1 MESMEDMEELEK
13 LREKKL
19 AERDERIQN
28 ITSLIIKLCY
38 VLLAIAVSLMFF
50 YVRNDYK
57 TYTDSK
63 VVKADVIN
71 VSGTKNGM
79 LDIKYRYNYNGDKY
93 EESVRQSVGEIKVG
107 DEKEIRIR
115 KNAPEQIIT
124 TPIKTAVMHNIAV
137 ALCLFAY
144 VAASINLVKLIG

>member
-1 MESMEDMEELEK
+1 MVNK
-13 LREKKL
+13 NTTKKTRK
-19 AERDERIQN
+19 ARKN
-28 ITSLIIKLCY
+28 FSLIKFICIILFF
-38 VLLAIAVSLMFF
+38 VDTILFVINAVT
-50 YVRNDYK
+50 DYK
-57 TYTDSK
+57 TYTNSEI
-63 VVKADVIN
+63 VKANVIN
-71 VSGTKNGM
+71 VSGTKNDM
-79 LDIKYRYNYNGDKY
+79 LNVKYRYNYDSNKY
-93 EESVRQSVGEIKVG
+93 EESAKQSVGEIKAG

>member
-28 ITSLIIKLCY
+28 IISLIRKLCC

-63 VVKADVIN
+63 VVKAEVIN

-79 LDIKYRYNYNGDKY
+79 LDVKYRYNYDGDKY
-93 EESVRQSVGEIKVG
+93 EESARQSVGKIKVG
-107 DEKEIRIR
+107 DKKEIRIR
-115 KNAPEQIIT
+115 KNAPEQIVT
-124 TPIKTAVMHNIAV
+124 ASIKSAILQNVAF

-144 VAASINLVKLIG
+144 VLASINLIEQIG